1 MIPRIMSTT
10 TLKVLGRVSPRCTR
24 RTANQPMLTITR
36 NNSAPE
42 TVWNQ
47 KDMCEWTTRGY
58 AIVMPAA
65 RAIKYQN
72 ALVLC
77 GGTFGSR
84 GMTTSNENKM
94 SDGGRDRPL
103 LEMEVWKASQK

>member
-84 GMTTSNENKM
+84 GMTTSNETEL
-94 SDGGRDRPL
+94 SDRHR
-103 LEMEVWKASQK
+103 ERASLRLKLF

>member
-10 TLKVLGRVSPRCTR
+10 TLNVLRRVCPRCTR

-42 TVWNQ
+42 TAWNQ
-47 KDMCEWTTRGY
+47 KDMCEWITRGY
-58 AIVMPAA
+58 AVVMPTA

-72 ALVLC
+72 VLVLC
-77 GGTFGSR
+77 GGTFGSI
-84 GMTTSNENKM
+84 GDAMTTSNETEVSYRHRERAPLEVKM
-94 SDGGRDRPL
+94 F
-103 LEMEVWKASQK
+103 